1 MHLLMICIPYILK
14 VSVSDGVISD
24 YLIVNFHLVI
34 SQILNLNILLEEFCI
49 VSGMQFFLS
58 FVWIRM
64 NIVPP
69 EKFYILNET

>member
-1 MHLLMICIPYILK
+1 MFMLMICIPYILK

-49 VSGMQFFLS
+49 VSGIHFFPS
-58 FVWIRM
+58 FVRIRM
-64 NIVPP
+64 NLVPP
-69 EKFYILNET
+69 EKILYPE